1 MRREIGSRVV
11 RWLVVAAMCALPVQ
25 GIAGNGT
32 AQMVVV
38 AKSGGDKTNPIDA
51 VNSITDASA
60 SKPYLIK
67 VMPGVY
73 DLGTASLVM
82 KPYVH
87 LEGSGDSSVITSA
100 IVNTDRQCF
109 LGTVKMAN
117 NSTVKNISIKNSGG
131 AGADNLTYIGVVFS
145 DVKTALESVSVYS
158 GSDNLPAG
166 EAIAVCSRGA
176 SADATLNNVILEARS
191 GTGTSDTVLVADN
204 STMLIKN
211 SKVVAY
217 SAGSNHV
224 IDCHNLDDMPTVDY
238 LSMANFTL
246 INSYVEG
253 NTSGA
258 NNEIYWGG
266 GCNKATIVNSALV
279 ANGGMGGNAV
289 YTNRDTSI
297 INTKIKG
304 DNNVNAVYFDFDSLL
319 NNSMKIA
326 HSLIQGTIP
335 NLTNVKLLSN
345 FDENFNPIA
354 NP

>member
-1 MRREIGSRVV
+1 
-11 RWLVVAAMCALPVQ
+11 MCALPVQ
-25 GIAGNGT
+25 GFAAGSGT
-32 AQMVVV
+32 AQVVVV

-60 SKPYLIK
+60 TKPYLIK

-82 KPYVH
+82 KPFVY
-87 LEGSGDSSVITSA
+87 LEGSGDSSIVTSA

-117 NSTVKNISIKNSGG
+117 NSTVKNIRIQNSGG
-131 AGADNLTYIGVVFS
+131 VGADNLTYVGVVFS
-145 DVKTALESVSVYS
+145 DVKATLESVSVYS

-166 EAIAVCSRGA
+166 EAVAVCSRGA

-217 SAGSNHV
+217 SASSNHV
-224 IDCHNLDDMPTVDY
+224 IDCHNLESMPTEDY
-238 LSMANFTL
+238 LSMANLTL

-253 NTSGA
+253 RAPN
-258 NNEIYWGG
+258 NNEIFWGN
-266 GCNKATIVNSALV
+266 GCKTATIVNSTIV
-279 ANGGMGGNAV
+279 GNASGSVGV
-289 YTNRDTSI
+289 YSNRNTSI
-297 INTKIKG
+297 INTRIIAET
-304 DNNVNAVYFDFDSLL
+304 AVSFDESLG
-319 NNSMKIA
+319 NTIKIA
-326 HSLIQGTIP
+326 NSNIEGTIQ
-335 NLTNVKLLSN
+335 NLTNVKLLNN
-345 FDENFNPIA
+345 FDANFNPIA
-354 NP
+354 NQ